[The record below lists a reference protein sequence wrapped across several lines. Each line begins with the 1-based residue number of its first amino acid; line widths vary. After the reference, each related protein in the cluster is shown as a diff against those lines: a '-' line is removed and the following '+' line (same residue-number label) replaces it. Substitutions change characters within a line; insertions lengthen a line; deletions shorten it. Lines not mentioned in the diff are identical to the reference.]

1 MVFMWETVGVAANDV
16 ITYFMKRTHST
27 YMSKSSMIVSIK
39 QSFLIVSVMDSSS
52 HQLAEL
58 EKSSKE
64 AWSLLTVILLG
75 AAITLLVFAFII
87 AAIARFNLSFVC
99 PIELALKEL
108 CFSIGW
114 ATAAEPPAPAEA
126 GETAPW

>member
-1 MVFMWETVGVAANDV
+1 
-16 ITYFMKRTHST
+16 
-27 YMSKSSMIVSIK
+27 
-39 QSFLIVSVMDSSS
+39 MDSSS

-99 PIELALKEL
+99 AIEFALKEL